1 MLPLLVVL
9 VGAGVEE
16 TVGSHHGGGRKQQD
30 VQEDILKAMKDSGV
44 LNEWQEKLEEQ
55 LFPEENEVKSGARK
69 NVKKPVIS
77 PQEKEMLRS
86 FVDEYKSDSSLT
98 VDTDVILGIV
108 ERVQK
113 TPKPNLPQIFVQLG
127 PIIEVV
133 SAITQKTKDVQKIV
147 DRQSPVFDS
156 PAKPKDVLQTLA
168 ENLKSELVRL
178 TLDSPPKGGPARK
191 KSKSPP
197 KPAPAAPKMGG
208 LDMADYLKLG
218 ANLMKGGNAAQMMK
232 MMSGEMDMA
241 GMIEMLPQLMEG
253 GNVKDLLL
261 KMAGSYL
268 ESSPYGALIQQYGKQ
283 AMDSPAGSAFLDNAW
298 KVVED
303 FIKSENGKRFMK
315 LVPGLMA
322 AKDMDETLA
331 LLSKEAEINWGEFF
345 TKIQNS
351 DYKSS
356 ALEATADYMV
366 QGYDFVVNPP
376 KDSMISKVPVVLNG
390 LLVSQRL
397 PTIDMKNPVDSLT
410 KIANKAIKLFTTWK
424 LDLTP
429 HVKEVKETLA
439 QIYEKQAK
447 GNKFEKLSA
456 KEKRTL
462 LARILEEEF
471 VNPIQVV
478 WQVYQHVSNGKPQCS
493 EHLLCMVNHRE
504 FRNLKPLR
512 PTESSPT
519 RLAVTKAASL
529 GVAWTLAKGDK
540 EEYWRLYRAIY
551 EGAQGTDCSIR
562 FSSPAKGCD
571 LFPWQRQ
578 DFMNT
583 QYDHVE
589 L

>member
-1 MLPLLVVL
+1 MLLWLVVL

-16 TVGSHHGGGRKQQD
+16 SVGGHGGARKQQD

-55 LFPEENEVKSGARK
+55 LFPEENEVKTGAGGARK

-156 PAKPKDVLQTLA
+156 PAKPKDVLHTLA

-197 KPAPAAPKMGG
+197 KPAPAAPTLGG

-303 FIKSENGKRFMK
+303 FIKSDNGKRFMK
-315 LVPGLMA
+315 LVCSSFPNNASVTM
-322 AKDMDETLA
+322 DMITVSQIFVPRFQVLWLPRTWMRHWQFSVKRQRYCITIQ
-331 LLSKEAEINWGEFF
+331 LLFIKTNHSNLSRSTGA
-345 TKIQNS
+345 NS
-351 DYKSS
+351 SPKSS
-356 ALEATADYMV
+356 
-366 QGYDFVVNPP
+366 
-376 KDSMISKVPVVLNG
+376 
-390 LLVSQRL
+390 
-397 PTIDMKNPVDSLT
+397 
-410 KIANKAIKLFTTWK
+410 
-424 LDLTP
+424 
-429 HVKEVKETLA
+429 
-439 QIYEKQAK
+439 
-447 GNKFEKLSA
+447 
-456 KEKRTL
+456 
-462 LARILEEEF
+462 IL
-471 VNPIQVV
+471 I
-478 WQVYQHVSNGKPQCS
+478 
-493 EHLLCMVNHRE
+493 
-504 FRNLKPLR
+504 
-512 PTESSPT
+512 T
-519 RLAVTKAASL
+519 RLL
-529 GVAWTLAKGDK
+529 L
-540 EEYWRLYRAIY
+540 
-551 EGAQGTDCSIR
+551 
-562 FSSPAKGCD
+562 
-571 LFPWQRQ
+571 
-578 DFMNT
+578 
-583 QYDHVE
+583 
-589 L
+589 